1 MIDTLIEVPENYQRI
16 QAASRE
22 INFTMPSDLQTGSLL
37 RTLVASKPKGDFL
50 ELGTGTGLS
59 LSWIVEAMDENSTVL
74 SIDNNPD
81 FVAVA
86 KTFFN
91 DGDRVSILCEDGN
104 DWLKK
109 DRQKQYDLI
118 FADSWPGKYQTLD
131 ETLALLKVGGLYII
145 DDMLAQPNWP
155 DGHQEKVEQLI
166 SYLEKQE
173 NLRLTKMNWSTGIII
188 VSKLKS

>member
-1 MIDTLIEVPENYQRI
+1 
-16 QAASRE
+16 
-22 INFTMPSDLQTGSLL
+22 
-37 RTLVASKPKGDFL
+37 
-50 ELGTGTGLS
+50 
-59 LSWIVEAMDENSTVL
+59 
-74 SIDNNPD
+74 
-81 FVAVA
+81 
-86 KTFFN
+86 
-91 DGDRVSILCEDGN
+91 LCEDGN